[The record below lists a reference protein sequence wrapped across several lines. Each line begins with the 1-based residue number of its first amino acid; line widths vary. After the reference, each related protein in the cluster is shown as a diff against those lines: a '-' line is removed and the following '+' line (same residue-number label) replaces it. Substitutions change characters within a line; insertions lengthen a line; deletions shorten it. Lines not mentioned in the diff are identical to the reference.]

1 MHKCTAP
8 TPCRHTVSGTFHSP
22 SGVLFAFPSRYLF
35 TIGCQVVFSL
45 TRWFAHIH
53 TGFHLSRATL
63 ESVGFVWLV
72 YRAFTFFGSVFQT
85 DSISPHNFHIRVQNP
100 QEQVLGFGLFRFR
113 SPLLTESLRF
123 LFLRLLR
130 CFTSAGIAL
139 TGLFNSTGS
148 NWV

>member
-1 MHKCTAP
+1 MLLWNP
-8 TPCRHTVSGTFHSP
+8 
-22 SGVLFAFPSRYLF
+22 
-35 TIGCQVVFSL
+35 
-45 TRWFAHIH
+45 
-53 TGFHLSRATL
+53 
-63 ESVGFVWLV
+63 VGFVLLV

-85 DSISPHNFHIRVQNP
+85 DLNIASRFHIRVQNP
-100 QEQVLGFGLFRFR
+100 QEQVLGFGLIRFR

>member
-1 MHKCTAP
+1 MHTLFGSF
-8 TPCRHTVSGTFHSP
+8 TGLSP
-22 SGVLFAFPSRYLF
+22 SLA
-35 TIGCQVVFSL
+35 QFSKL
-45 TRWFAHIH
+45 ITNIAAH
-53 TGFHLSRATL
+53 FL
-63 ESVGFVWLV
+63 
-72 YRAFTFFGSVFQT
+72 
-85 DSISPHNFHIRVQNP
+85 IRVQNP
-100 QEQVLGFGLFRFR
+100 QEQVLGFGLIRFR